1 MTAPGYFEH
10 KQSPDKK
17 MFVPAGTPAVDIPLH
32 KRHIFVNG
40 ATPQTP
46 VNLPNVSKAA
56 GYKFLIQAINV
67 PATTDAGIKI
77 DYSDGSAE
85 TLELSITTSEA
96 SVVFESDGINW
107 YKSSTDTSA

>member
-1 MTAPGYFEH
+1 MSGPGYFEDR
-10 KQSPDKK
+10 QSRDKK

-46 VNLPNVSKAA
+46 VNLPNVSEAA
-56 GYKFLIQAINV
+56 GFRFIIQAINV
-67 PATTDAGIKI
+67 PGSGGIKI
-77 DYSDGSAE
+77 DYSNGSDE
-85 TLELSITTSEA
+85 TLELSMTTSEA

-107 YKSSTDTSA
+107 HKSPTDSSA